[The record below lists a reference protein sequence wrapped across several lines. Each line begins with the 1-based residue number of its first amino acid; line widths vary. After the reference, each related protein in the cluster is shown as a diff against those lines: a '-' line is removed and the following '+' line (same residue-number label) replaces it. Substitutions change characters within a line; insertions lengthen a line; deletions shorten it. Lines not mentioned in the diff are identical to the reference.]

1 MEFLGYKREDG
12 RFGVR
17 NHVLVLSSVNCANG
31 VAEAIGRALPAVV
44 AVSYPYGCD
53 LQPDP
58 ESMRVLTGIMNNP
71 NVGAVV
77 TVGLGCEAMTA
88 ELLAEQVEDKPARSV
103 VIQRDGG
110 STAATAR
117 GIELANRFLKEVNA
131 QQREP
136 APVSELVVGLE
147 CGGSDALSGVT
158 ANPAVGAAADLLVGE
173 GATAILGENTEMI
186 GTAHILKRRGATPQL
201 GEQVERL
208 VNQTEEA
215 VRARLGEAAG
225 MIIAPGNIE
234 GGLSSI
240 AEKSLGCI
248 TKGGTT
254 PVNEVVSYASRPSR
268 HGLVIMKDRGGDI
281 ASMAGFAAGGAQ
293 IVLFTTGRGSSTGFP
308 AIPVIKVATNSRM
321 YHNQPGDMDLNAG
334 SMIDEGKTVSQVGRE
349 LFDLTLRVASGQRT
363 CAEVNRSA
371 PFTYTRS
378 R

>member
-1 MEFLGYKREDG
+1 MEFLGYKRRDG

-31 VAEAIGRALPAVV
+31 VAEAIGRALPSVV

-158 ANPAVGAAADLLVGE
+158 ANPAVGAAADIFVRE

-186 GTAHILKRRGATPQL
+186 GTAHILKRT
-201 GEQVERL
+201 
-208 VNQTEEA
+208 
-215 VRARLGEAAG
+215 
-225 MIIAPGNIE
+225 
-234 GGLSSI
+234 
-240 AEKSLGCI
+240 
-248 TKGGTT
+248 
-254 PVNEVVSYASRPSR
+254 
-268 HGLVIMKDRGGDI
+268 
-281 ASMAGFAAGGAQ
+281 F
-293 IVLFTTGRGSSTGFP
+293 LFS
-308 AIPVIKVATNSRM
+308 V
-321 YHNQPGDMDLNAG
+321 
-334 SMIDEGKTVSQVGRE
+334 
-349 LFDLTLRVASGQRT
+349 
-363 CAEVNRSA
+363 
-371 PFTYTRS
+371 
-378 R
+378 